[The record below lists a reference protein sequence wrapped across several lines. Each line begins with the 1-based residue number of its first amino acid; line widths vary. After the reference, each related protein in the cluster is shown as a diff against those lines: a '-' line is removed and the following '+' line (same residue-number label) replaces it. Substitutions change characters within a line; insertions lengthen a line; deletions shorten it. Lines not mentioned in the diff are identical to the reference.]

1 MAYFMWNDNGVR
13 EFLQKVET
21 GYTNSGE
28 KLELA
33 QILPKPVELADVFRV
48 AVCNSI
54 GGVVS
59 DARNLGPS
67 GRVLILQ

>member
-1 MAYFMWNDNGVR
+1 MAYFMWNDDGVR
-13 EFLQKVET
+13 EFLQRVET

-48 AVCNSI
+48 AVCNTI

-59 DARNLGPS
+59 CARTS
-67 GRVLILQ
+67 GSHGMGD